1 MARPLSKIR
10 KDIQALTDENK
21 EILLRELIA
30 GLDEPVD
37 EDVER
42 VWLEE
47 AHRRL
52 KELDADSV
60 KTVPAEE
67 VFERLRS
74 RLSW

>member
-10 KDIQALTDENK
+10 EDIQALTEEDK

-37 EDVER
+37 ENVER
-42 VWLEE
+42 AWLEE

-52 KELDADSV
+52 KELNAG
-60 KTVPAEE
+60 TVEPIPAEE
-67 VFERLRS
+67 VFKRLRS
-74 RLSW
+74 RLS

>member
-10 KDIQALTDENK
+10 EDIQALTDEDK

-42 VWLEE
+42 ARLEE

-60 KTVPAEE
+60 KPVSAEE